1 VAARPAA
8 DLVDAS
14 GQPVGVSGR
23 GMVTAAPARLSVASH
38 PSGRTSVW
46 HEVVAWA
53 GPWPVDERWWDP
65 TDHRRLA
72 RFQVVTE
79 DGTARLLI
87 LDGGRWFGDAV
98 YD

>member
-1 VAARPAA
+1 
-8 DLVDAS
+8 
-14 GQPVGVSGR
+14 
-23 GMVTAAPARLSVASH
+23 LSVASH
-38 PSGRTSVW
+38 PSGRTAVW

-87 LDGGRWFGDAV
+87 LDGGRWFVDAV